1 VSNTNV
7 SFTLTASDKTQAA
20 FASVGNG
27 LGQLKTKSDTLF
39 SAFSGGVAG
48 GLATGL
54 LGAGFTAAIKGA
66 IDDLDKLNEASER
79 LGVSVEDL
87 SALNFAGKMNGLE
100 FEDMTTALTKL
111 SVKMQEAAAG
121 SKEAGA
127 LFSDIGVKV
136 TDAGGKLKS
145 ADSVFAEIADRFSQF
160 EDGASKTALAVDT
173 FGKSGAKLVPIL
185 NGGAEGL
192 KSMREEAASLGG
204 IIDGKLAKQAA
215 DFNDNM
221 DKLSILA
228 GSVAKAIA
236 GEMIPSLNKL
246 AAEFI
251 AARAAGM
258 GFWESLTGIGLS
270 DPSKTAGQ
278 QIKSLTAD
286 IDKLTASRN
295 AAMATNR
302 TDGGSIDTGDM
313 EAEIGRLTRRR
324 EYFKS
329 IQRMEALEGAD
340 ANYGNEG
347 RGKASSAGKGNIT
360 RTPTGEG
367 KGKGKTAAKEVAE
380 ATAEAT
386 AYGKAMEA
394 LAKLTGDADAAQLD
408 LSKSQKTLY
417 DLMTSAEWA
426 NMPDAWKETAVA
438 QFETAQASEVAAEKA
453 RRLNELLGKTESSG
467 IEKARADMLLLAD
480 AFEKGTIT
488 EQQFIEAASTDFE
501 KVGKTIDRFETSIT
515 NAFDGMA
522 SSIADFAMT
531 GKGSFGGLVDAMVR
545 DLIRLEIQA
554 KAMEAFKAVGGVSGL
569 FGLFK
574 GMFNM
579 GGSEAAISSGSSTV
593 FGPPIASANG
603 NVFSIPSLSAYS
615 GTVVSQP
622 TFFANGG
629 HVMGEAGPEGIF
641 PLKRGADGKLGV
653 SAEGV
658 GGVTVNVIN
667 NSGGQAST
675 QQRSDGRGGKIIDVL
690 IEQTK
695 SAIAGDITSGNGS
708 IPAAMASAYGLKRA
722 AGAY

>member
-1 VSNTNV
+1 MSNTNV

-136 TDAGGKLKS
+136 TDSSGKLKS

-173 FGKSGAKLVPIL
+173 FGKSGAKMVPIL
-185 NGGAEGL
+185 NGGAAGL

-221 DKLSILA
+221 DKLAVLA
-228 GSVAKAIA
+228 GSAGKSIA
-236 GEMIPSLNKL
+236 GGLLPWLNKTAEAFLVAQKHSDGFFDSLRLKIPGLQNVDSLGELSKVMEELERIDYRLSNGRSNNVAEDEKQL
-246 AAEFI
+246 ASLERK
-251 AARAAGM
+251 AAYYRELANLEKKAGEPKKED
-258 GFWESLTGIGLS
+258 GEKSGGTE
-270 DPSKTAGQ
+270 
-278 QIKSLTAD
+278 QIK
-286 IDKLTASRN
+286 
-295 AAMATNR
+295 
-302 TDGGSIDTGDM
+302 
-313 EAEIGRLTRRR
+313 
-324 EYFKS
+324 
-329 IQRMEALEGAD
+329 
-340 ANYGNEG
+340 
-347 RGKASSAGKGNIT
+347 

-367 KGKGKTAAKEVAE
+367 KPKKAAKEVAE

-453 RRLNELLGKTESSG
+453 KRLNELLGKTESSG
-467 IEKARADMLLLAD
+467 IEKARDDMLLLAD

-522 SSIADFAMT
+522 SAIADFAMT
-531 GKGSFGGLVDAMVR
+531 GKGSFGGLVDAMIR

-554 KAMEAFKAVGGVSGL
+554 KAMEAFKSVGGVSGL

-675 QQRSDGRGGKIIDVL
+675 QQRSDGRGGKIIDV
-690 IEQTK
+690 IVEMASSK
-695 SAIAGDITSGNGS
+695 VASDITSGNGAV
-708 IPAAMASAYGLKRA
+708 PAAMANAYGLKRA